1 MNCTEPVSLGCDV
14 KPVLHPGNTCR
25 KFSSWSASDFLC
37 WSVHVLLTLFFQ
49 DGMQD
54 IYISG
59 MSDRNRALN
68 SDDVVVSLYPFDKW
82 RVRIW
87 VPTTL
92 SLSYLPGA
100 ESMIYF
106 LAVDAVKVLSAYMSC
121 WMVVNGLCL
130 QFFFFLFVSRPLV
143 ELKQQRKRSASLADI
158 TAMGTTAVFPIN
170 QARLVTGGAS
180 RSGTGSWSA
189 VIHQPLTQTVSCWV
203 FDHYLGQRLHR
214 PQSQRCWGFSS
225 PVVGY
230 T

>member
-1 MNCTEPVSLGCDV
+1 MVCFWF
-14 KPVLHPGNTCR
+14 PVLICTCFTNTIFPGWHARYLYQWDVRQKQSPQLGWCCC
-25 KFSSWSASDFLC
+25 FSLSIWQVEGKNMSPYNLEFVLSPWSWEHDIFFGSRC
-37 WSVHVLLTLFFQ
+37 CESVECIHVLLN
-49 DGMQD
+49 G
-54 IYISG
+54 S
-59 MSDRNRALN
+59 
-68 SDDVVVSLYPFDKW
+68 KW
-82 RVRIW
+82 VM
-87 VPTTL
+87 P
-92 SLSYLPGA
+92 
-100 ESMIYF
+100 
-106 LAVDAVKVLSAYMSC
+106 AV
-121 WMVVNGLCL
+121 
-130 QFFFFLFVSRPLV
+130 FFFLFVSRPLV